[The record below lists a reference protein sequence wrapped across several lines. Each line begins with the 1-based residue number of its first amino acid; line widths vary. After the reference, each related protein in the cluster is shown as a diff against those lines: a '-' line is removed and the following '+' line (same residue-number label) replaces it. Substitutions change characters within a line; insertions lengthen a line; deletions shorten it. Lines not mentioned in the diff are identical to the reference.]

1 MRRVTDV
8 MSTVECITM
17 DSLTVML
24 NRSLGFIMGNGR
36 LYLDFFISFVK
47 GMTQQ
52 IDRDIF

>member
-1 MRRVTDV
+1 

-47 GMTQQ
+47 GMTQ
-52 IDRDIF
+52 